1 MTDGLT
7 IKQDR
12 YTREYVKDG
21 NGTRA
26 AIAAGYSRGVA
37 HVQST
42 ENLKKPKIAEAI
54 KVLRKR
60 QAERL
65 DISREKMLNDT
76 AHFAEQAAAKEE
88 FGAAIAATTLIMKA
102 QGYLVERSLN
112 MSVDVTQSHLTAL
125 QQYTDQRIDAALANH
140 RATLNSSSE
149 AVVETAAAPVLDD
162 VRYDDTSHAC
172 TPSEDRSMG
181 VMEHAT
187 HADERK
193 A

>member
-88 FGAAIAATTLIMKA
+88 FGAAIAAITLIMKA

-125 QQYTDQRIDAALANH
+125 QEYTDARIDAALANH
-140 RATLNSSSE
+140 RAT
-149 AVVETAAAPVLDD
+149 VDGDAAASASPIFEHVA
-162 VRYDDTSHAC
+162 DDTRF

-181 VMEHAT
+181 VMTNDT